1 MVFTRIYNYFNDE
14 EYFEA
19 NECINFL
26 EEKIKDL
33 SNKLEK
39 DNTLKDKYEK
49 IIKRLNLQIYSIK
62 YTYNI

>member
-19 NECINFL
+19 NECVRFL
-26 EEKIKDL
+26 EEKIKEL
-33 SNKLEK
+33 SIKLEK
-39 DNTLKDKYEK
+39 DNTLKEKYEK

>member
-26 EEKIKDL
+26 EEKI
-33 SNKLEK
+33 
-39 DNTLKDKYEK
+39 
-49 IIKRLNLQIYSIK
+49 NLQIYSIK